1 MILKSFLIASAAASL
16 GLLVSGCESRRV
28 MDQPWCGM
36 MSDIGR
42 AECSYP
48 TLEQC
53 QASMSAV
60 GGLCTQNPR
69 GPDGGRKRV
78 R

>member
-1 MILKSFLIASAAASL
+1 MILKSFLIAFGAVSL
-16 GLLVSGCESRRV
+16 GLLVGGCESRRV

-69 GPDGGRKRV
+69 GPDGGRKRA

>member
-1 MILKSFLIASAAASL
+1 MMLKSLLVASAAVGL
-16 GLLVSGCESRRV
+16 GLLVSGCETRRV
-28 MDQPWCGM
+28 MDQPWCGT

-53 QASMSAV
+53 QASMSGV
-60 GGLCTQNPR
+60 GGLCTLNPR
-69 GPDGGRKRV
+69 GPDGGRKRP